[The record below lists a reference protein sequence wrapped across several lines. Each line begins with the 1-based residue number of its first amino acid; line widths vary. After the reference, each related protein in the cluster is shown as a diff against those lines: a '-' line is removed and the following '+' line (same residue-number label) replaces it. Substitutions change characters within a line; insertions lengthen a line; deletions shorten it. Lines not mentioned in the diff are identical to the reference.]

1 MASGI
6 RRTASTAERSAAGRV
21 EVATGVAARE
31 ASVEG
36 VVRAA
41 PPVVVTVTAA
51 SAKVARPAE
60 APTAERAGEKE
71 AAAAAAVSVAS
82 GQEPMADGTAQAD
95 AEVEAEARRAAQ
107 NSCERGKAPVASE
120 AVRRA
125 QKFSS
130 PRHLG
135 EG

>member
-71 AAAAAAVSVAS
+71 AAAAVSVAS

-95 AEVEAEARRAAQ
+95 AEVEVEARRAAQ
-107 NSCERGKAPVASE
+107 NSCEQGKAPGG
-120 AVRRA
+120 
-125 QKFSS
+125 Q
-130 PRHLG
+130 
-135 EG
+135 

>member
-1 MASGI
+1 M
-6 RRTASTAERSAAGRV
+6 
-21 EVATGVAARE
+21 ATGVAARE

-82 GQEPMADGTAQAD
+82 GQEPMAGGKAPAD

-107 NSCERGKAPVASE
+107 NSC
-120 AVRRA
+120 RRA
-125 QKFSS
+125 KRREVGDGWGVVAQSYFSS
-130 PRHLG
+130 PTGRSQLDLT
-135 EG
+135 